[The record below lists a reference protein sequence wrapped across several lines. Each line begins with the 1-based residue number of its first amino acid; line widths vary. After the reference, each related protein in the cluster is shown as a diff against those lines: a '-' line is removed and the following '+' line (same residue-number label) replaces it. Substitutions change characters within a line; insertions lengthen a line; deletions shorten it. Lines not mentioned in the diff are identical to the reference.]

1 MFCCLKLSEE
11 ETEVYLE
18 KTVQIFAYLTDKD
31 LFADIYR
38 NLLAKRLLNQRSA
51 SDDMEKLIIGKLKL
65 RYDPLLIRL

>member
-1 MFCCLKLSEE
+1 M
-11 ETEVYLE
+11 YLE

-51 SDDMEKLIIGKLKL
+51 SDDMEKLMIGKLKL
-65 RYDPLLIRL
+65 RCGSLSSDHTWRRQQNLSLF

>member
-1 MFCCLKLSEE
+1 MKLSEE

>member
-1 MFCCLKLSEE
+1 M
-11 ETEVYLE
+11 YLE

-51 SDDMEKLIIGKLKL
+51 SDDMEKLMIGKLKL